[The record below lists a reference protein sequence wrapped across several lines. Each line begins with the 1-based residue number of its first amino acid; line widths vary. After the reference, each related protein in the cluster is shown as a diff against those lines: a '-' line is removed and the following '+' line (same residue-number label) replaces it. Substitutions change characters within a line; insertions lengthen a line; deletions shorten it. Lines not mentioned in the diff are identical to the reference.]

1 MGSSGS
7 EQSTQLCKHLAVLGS
22 IGPSF
27 APMTS
32 VRDATRTG
40 TPSMMTTVNALG
52 EVVVAQLSAIAAR
65 DAAESVEVA
74 GVERHVENS
83 PILPTSVPPVAQAA
97 GRPRHRRGL
106 RHVGALSSR
115 RATANRLRL
124 SRSATAARQSTSAVG
139 RAAPRMAPAI
149 PPTRRYLTSWRR
161 RCAMMRGSSGA
172 GSELACADGPC
183 RRSSRFARA
192 GELPAQHRCP
202 SVPTGSCTSARER

>member
-1 MGSSGS
+1 MGGSGS

-32 VRDATRTG
+32 DRDATRTG

-52 EVVVAQLSAIAAR
+52 EVVVAQLSAVAAR

-74 GVERHVENS
+74 GLERHVENS

-106 RHVGALSSR
+106 RHVGAR
-115 RATANRLRL
+115 
-124 SRSATAARQSTSAVG
+124 
-139 RAAPRMAPAI
+139 
-149 PPTRRYLTSWRR
+149 
-161 RCAMMRGSSGA
+161 
-172 GSELACADGPC
+172 
-183 RRSSRFARA
+183 
-192 GELPAQHRCP
+192 
-202 SVPTGSCTSARER
+202 